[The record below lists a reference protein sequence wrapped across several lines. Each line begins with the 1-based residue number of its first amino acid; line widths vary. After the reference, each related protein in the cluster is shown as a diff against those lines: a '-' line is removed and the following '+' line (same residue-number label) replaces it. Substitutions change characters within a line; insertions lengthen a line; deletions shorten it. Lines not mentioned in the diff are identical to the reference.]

1 MHAVLASHMRHTPVV
16 SCAQMSAG
24 QREVLKVVRAE
35 AQRSVKAAADA
46 AAAKAAE
53 AVARKAA
60 EDRRR
65 ETAEAHK
72 ALTAV
77 STGSSLPFQGNLCNA
92 LLQVCV

>member
-1 MHAVLASHMRHTPVV
+1 MFGTLITCALLL
-16 SCAQMSAG
+16 SCLNAQMSAG

-60 EDRRR
+60 EDRKR
-65 ETAEAHK
+65 EAADAHK

-77 STGSSLPFQGNLCNA
+77 SAGSSLP
-92 LLQVCV
+92 LLAGD